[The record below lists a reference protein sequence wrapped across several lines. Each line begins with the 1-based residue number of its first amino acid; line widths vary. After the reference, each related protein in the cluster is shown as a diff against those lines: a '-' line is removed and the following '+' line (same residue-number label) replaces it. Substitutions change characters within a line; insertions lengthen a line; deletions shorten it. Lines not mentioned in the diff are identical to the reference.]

1 MNLKWE
7 HTVMSDVKDRSFDSI
22 LFYNER
28 IYELIDTVKESKWY
42 KQKWKGLTLMKD
54 PMSLSTLQCII
65 NDLNP
70 KTIIEFGTYDGGS
83 ALWMHDI
90 LKNFRD
96 DFAIHTFD
104 IKKPVT
110 VFPKRINFHQFN
122 NHQIESFNID
132 LLKNMSHPVL
142 FIEDSHENLTGLL
155 NLIDPFVTN
164 EDFLI
169 IEDTIDKPK
178 HDEMN
183 EWLKDKNYKVNDY
196 YCDMWGYNG
205 SWNLNGYLQK
215 TNDI

>member
-1 MNLKWE
+1 MIRNY
-7 HTVMSDVKDRSFDSI
+7 DSI

-28 IYELIDTVKESKWY
+28 FHEFVATAKESKWN

-65 NDLNP
+65 NDLQP
-70 KTIIEFGTYDGGS
+70 KPVIEFRTYDGGS

-90 LKNFRD
+90 LKNFMK
-96 DFAIHTFD
+96 DFVIHTFD
-104 IKKPVT
+104 INKPAK
-110 VFPKRINFHQFN
+110 VFPSRINFHQFN
-122 NHQIESFNID
+122 NHQIDSFDTD
-132 LLKNMSHPVL
+132 LLKNMIHPVL
-142 FIEDSHENLTGLL
+142 FIEDSHQNLTGLL
-155 NLIDPFVTN
+155 NLIDPFVSD

-178 HDEMN
+178 HDEMV
-183 EWLKDKNYKVNDY
+183 EWLGDKNYKVNDY

-215 TNDI
+215 INDI